1 MPISSTT
8 NRVSYQG
15 DGTSAVFAFPYRFHA
30 HSDLGVYVYNSSVGG
45 GTITQLTLNAAGALG
60 FTVSATANASNIYP
74 NGGSVI
80 FNSTP
85 NSQSVVTVYRDTG
98 ATNDFSVGQ
107 NGAIP
112 STGLTNSIDRLTI
125 IAQRLKDLATR
136 AIRLPDGFYPAVDLT
151 LPAILQP
158 EQTIILNST
167 ATGLAVGPT
176 SGQVATAQSS
186 ALAAAA
192 SQTAA
197 AASAVSASSSAVSV
211 GNNLV
216 LVNSAVTSIGNAVS
230 LIGSTAYWGAEA
242 QSSALSATNQAVLAG
257 SSSLSASN
265 QAVLAGSAALSA
277 SNSAASASSSALSA
291 NNAALNIAVLQ
302 ASGDLI
308 VGSGVGSAAR
318 LPLGSAL
325 QVLTV
330 TSGTPSAAWATPTSP
345 TVQIFNSGAGTYTK
359 TPNVRYIKIRMVGGG
374 GGGGGSGTAGTAG
387 TGGTGTS
394 TVFGTLIAR
403 GGGGGPQGGGA
414 AGGDGGSAT
423 VGTGFF
429 SILALEGGM
438 GMGGGAL
445 DAATNAYGWGGMGGN
460 NLFGGAGAGGAAAT
474 PGQPAKPNTGGGG
487 GGASANS
494 GGQRNCGGGGGA
506 GGYVEAFAYIP
517 SNTYSYYVA
526 DKGSA
531 GTAGTSGNAGGP
543 GATGIIIVEEY
554 Y

>member
-192 SQTAA
+192 SEAA
-197 AASAVSASSSAVSV
+197 AVASAVAANSAAVSV
-211 GNNLV
+211 GNNLL

-242 QSSALSATNQAVLAG
+242 QSSALSAFNSQVFA
-257 SSSLSASN
+257 
-265 QAVLAGSAALSA
+265 
-277 SNSAASASSSALSA
+277 NSAAVSAGNNAASAAANAISASSSALSA
-291 NNAALNIAVLQ
+291 NNAAANIAVIQ
-302 ASGDLI
+302 SSGDLI
-308 VGSGVGSAAR
+308 VGSGAGSAAR
-318 LPLGSAL
+318 LVRGTQN
-325 QVLTV
+325 QVLRIHGSSSSGVAWRTNIPPRIV
-330 TSGTPSAAWATPTSP
+330 TY
-345 TVQIFNSGAGTYTK
+345 NSGASQAHSIS
-359 TPNVRYIKIRMVGGG
+359 PNVAFIKVRAVGGG
-374 GGGGGSGTAGTAG
+374 GGGGGTQNI
-387 TGGTGTS
+387 GGGNGS
-394 TVFGTLIAR
+394 
-403 GGGGGPQGGGA
+403 GGGGGGYLEKIFIPVSSTITYTVGIGGAGGTTGGTSGTTGGSSIILASSITLVA
-414 AGGDGGSAT
+414 AGGGGGVGGAIGTTYATASAGGFAMGGDLNLNGGDSAHGFPMIFGEGLGGNGGGSAFCSG
-423 VGTGFF
+423 GTG
-429 SILALEGGM
+429 S
-438 GMGGGAL
+438 
-445 DAATNAYGWGGMGGN
+445 N
-460 NLFGGAGAGGAAAT
+460 NRSNPPGAGQYGS
-474 PGQPAKPNTGGGG
+474 GGGG
-487 GGASANS
+487 GGAAAGAQAGAS
-494 GGQRNCGGGGGA
+494 GGQGL
-506 GGYVEAFAYIP
+506 
-517 SNTYSYYVA
+517 
-526 DKGSA
+526 
-531 GTAGTSGNAGGP
+531 
-543 GATGIIIVEEY
+543 IIIEESY
-554 Y
+554 